1 MDLFLAW
8 KLNTVLDWL
17 PQLNTELVSLCLD
30 LWAVG
35 RMHYMCQ
42 FGLQP
47 PHTQF
52 LYLWSQR
59 PVGTSECLLN
69 DRVCGTCFKI
79 FFFKKKSIIRQY

>member
-1 MDLFLAW
+1 MPVEYMDLFLTW

-47 PHTQF
+47 PHTV
-52 LYLWSQR
+52 SV
-59 PVGTSECLLN
+59 PMESEACWHL
-69 DRVCGTCFKI
+69 RV
-79 FFFKKKSIIRQY
+79 SPE